1 MVITILK
8 KKCIHGFLVSKI
20 NQNFKIGNKKFFLK
34 KSERILVE
42 ISNKFT
48 IQSFK
53 RLAANTGWTTE
64 RVWLDKQKYYSLFLV
79 K

>member
-1 MVITILK
+1 MIIPKTYL
-8 KKCIHGFLVSKI
+8 CDCKI

-48 IQSFK
+48 IQSFTK
-53 RLAANTGWTTE
+53 LALNAGWTTK
-64 RVWLDKQKYYSLFLV
+64 RVWLDKHKYYSLFLL

>member
-1 MVITILK
+1 M
-8 KKCIHGFLVSKI
+8 SKI
-20 NQNFKIGNKKFFLK
+20 NQNFKIGNKSISLK

-48 IQSFK
+48 IKSFK
-53 RLAANTGWTTE
+53 KLASKAGWSTK
-64 RVWLDKQKYYSLFLV
+64 RVWLDKQNYYSLFLL